1 MNGRPNRGNEPPF
14 SNWTVL
20 KQQKESVALTFGTY
34 FYCHVRIEFISSK
47 RLRPVYKRELAPET
61 RSRVSTP
68 TSTHGG
74 ACS

>member
-34 FYCHVRIEFISSK
+34 FLLPCSYR
-47 RLRPVYKRELAPET
+47 VYFLEALTAGIQE
-61 RSRVSTP
+61 
-68 TSTHGG
+68 G
-74 ACS
+74 ACT